1 LVQNRTVVFHLQ
13 EKKTKQKGGD
23 DKETMKIILDVIT
36 SQERKVR
43 KLTKNDIFFF
53 SKYIIFEKMNKDDEQ
68 CLLLMFSCVWRWNR
82 DGMSHALE

>member
-13 EKKTKQKGGD
+13 EKKKQNKKGSD

-43 KLTKNDIFFF
+43 KLTK
-53 SKYIIFEKMNKDDEQ
+53 K
-68 CLLLMFSCVWRWNR
+68 
-82 DGMSHALE
+82 

>member
-13 EKKTKQKGGD
+13 EKKKNKKGSD

-53 SKYIIFEKMNKDDEQ
+53 LEMYYFRKDE
-68 CLLLMFSCVWRWNR
+68 
-82 DGMSHALE
+82 

>member
-1 LVQNRTVVFHLQ
+1 LVQNRTVVFHLR
-13 EKKTKQKGGD
+13 EKTKQKGGD

-53 SKYIIFEKMNKDDEQ
+53 SKCIIFEKMNKDD
-68 CLLLMFSCVWRWNR
+68 
-82 DGMSHALE
+82 D